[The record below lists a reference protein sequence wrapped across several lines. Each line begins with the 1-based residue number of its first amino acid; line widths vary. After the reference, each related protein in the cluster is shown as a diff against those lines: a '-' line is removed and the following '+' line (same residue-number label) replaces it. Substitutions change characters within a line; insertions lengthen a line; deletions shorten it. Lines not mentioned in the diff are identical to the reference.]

1 MENKELI
8 RIYYDSVAEFYDIR
22 HGIAF
27 EGQSYNWKKY
37 YEPFLDSRVPAKG
50 RILELGCGTGLYTRW
65 LCERGLQVIAMD
77 ISPKMIEQARNRCPD
92 ADYYVGDCQDPAA
105 TLGEEIIKEGLDAI
119 VGVNSF
125 SYYVDKRKALGNY
138 TRLLRRSGLLIII
151 DMNGHCPAFK
161 WSEIRNHNEMREWY
175 KVVKECNRSNM
186 LKLLTDAG
194 FSIEYLE
201 LFSFVPNKAGR
212 GMVKLLSPVDAILS
226 RLPLIDAIAI
236 RIGVVA
242 RKPW

>member
-8 RIYYDSVAEFYDIR
+8 RAYYDNVAEIYDVK
-22 HGIAF
+22 HGIAS
-27 EGQSYNWKKY
+27 EGQRYNWKKY
-37 YEPFLDSRVPAKG
+37 YEPFLDRHVPAKG
-50 RILELGCGTGLYTRW
+50 RILELGCGTGLYTKW
-65 LCERGLQVIAMD
+65 FCKRGLQVIAMD
-77 ISPKMIEQARNRCPD
+77 ISPKMIQQARNRCPE

-119 VGVNSF
+119 VGINSF
-125 SYYVDKRKALGNY
+125 SYYVDKRKALENY
-138 TRLLRRSGLLIII
+138 ARLLSGSGLLIII

-161 WSEIRNHNEMREWY
+161 WSEIRNLNEMREWY
-175 KVVKECNRSNM
+175 TVVKECNRSNVR
-186 LKLLTDAG
+186 KLLTEAG

-226 RLPLIDAIAI
+226 KLPLIDAIAI
-236 RIGVVA
+236 RIGLVA
-242 RKPW
+242 GKR